1 MERIKRVNRAPTGGT
16 LREPEDLAI
25 AMLLAAERVGE
36 DGHGR
41 NGVVG
46 YFTRIG
52 RAQPI
57 ALLRLLVRVELDQN
71 VGEDDEDLFERH
83 YETVEEAREALREHG
98 YDLEA
103 ILGEGS
109 KA

>member
-1 MERIKRVNRAPTGGT
+1 MERIKRVNRAPKGGT
-16 LREPEDLAI
+16 LRKPEDLAI
-25 AMLLAAERVGE
+25 AMLQAAEQVGE
-36 DGHGR
+36 DGRGR

-52 RAQPI
+52 RTQPN
-57 ALLRLLVRVELDQN
+57 ALLRLLVRNCLDQN
-71 VGEDDEDLFERH
+71 VGEGDENPFERH

-103 ILGEGS
+103 IFGEGS
-109 KA
+109 KG